1 MKKILVVD
9 DRKEVRSLIRVTLG
23 DPQYE
28 FYEATNGKEAVEK
41 ALSVV
46 PDLVLLDILM
56 PVMDGY
62 EACRKIKSDPRTRS
76 VTIIMLTAKGQDEDI
91 EKGKESGADDYLIK
105 PFSPLELLRKVD
117 EYLK

>member
-1 MKKILVVD
+1 MKKILLVD
-9 DRKEVRSLIRVTLG
+9 DEKEIRSLIRATLG
-23 DPQYE
+23 DQQYE

-56 PVMDGY
+56 PVMDGH
-62 EACRKIKSDPRTRS
+62 EACRKIRSDPSTRS
-76 VTIIMLTAKGQDEDI
+76 VTVIMLTAKGQDEDI

-105 PFSPLELLRKVD
+105 PFSPLDLLRKV
-117 EYLK
+117 EGCLK